1 MDIFAD
7 FPCENPNKAFKSS
20 LFTACLKPAD
30 VTSLHKKGKK
40 DLKEN
45 YRPASILARLL
56 KVFKRT
62 IFAQMSGFFENFLST
77 EQCGFRKDYSTQN
90 CLWALLEKWICA
102 VDKGKT
108 FCALLTDFSKAFDC
122 LDSELLIAKLNAY
135 GFNLTALKLGHNYLS
150 QRK

>member
-1 MDIFAD
+1 MWTAD
-7 FPCENPNKAFKSS
+7 FPCENTNKAFKSS
-20 LFTACLKPAD
+20 LFTACLKSVD

-45 YRPASILARLL
+45 YRPVSILARLL
-56 KVFKRT
+56 KVFERT
-62 IFAQMSGFFENFLST
+62 IFAQMSNFFDNFLST
-77 EQCGFRKDYSTQN
+77 QQCGFRKDHSTQN

-108 FCALLTDFSKAFDC
+108 FCASLTDFSKAFDC

-135 GFNLTALKLGHNYLS
+135 GFTLPALKLDHNYLS

>member
-1 MDIFAD
+1 MWTAD
-7 FPCENPNKAFKSS
+7 FPCENTNKAFKSS
-20 LFTACLKPAD
+20 LFTACLKSVD

-45 YRPASILARLL
+45 YRPVSILARLL
-56 KVFKRT
+56 KVFERT
-62 IFAQMSGFFENFLST
+62 NFAQMSNFFDNFLST
-77 EQCGFRKDYSTQN
+77 QQCGFRKDYSTQN

-108 FCALLTDFSKAFDC
+108 FCASLTDFSKAFDC

-135 GFNLTALKLGHNYLS
+135 GFILTALKLGHNYLS

>member
-90 CLWALLEKWICA
+90 CLWVLLEKWICA

-108 FCALLTDFSKAFDC
+108 FCALLTDFSKAFAC
-122 LDSELLIAKLNAY
+122 LDSERLIAKLNAY
-135 GFNLTALKLGHNYLS
+135 GFTLPALKLGHNYLS